1 METTDLLQATILFAG
16 DSGDGMQL
24 TGFQFSNTTAF
35 QGNDLNTFP
44 DFPAEIRAPAGTV
57 SGVSGFKIHFGSVE
71 IHTPGGHADTLV
83 AMNAA
88 ALKKYLD
95 EVKPR
100 GLVVVNR
107 GGFDAKNLH
116 LAGYSD
122 GAQPLEEAKAR
133 GFEVI
138 EVDMSRMVREALIDS
153 GLGTRE
159 AERSKNMFALGLVYW
174 LYQRDLGPS
183 ERFLEQR
190 FYNKPEVLQ
199 ANLKVLK
206 SGYHY
211 GETAEIFNHRYHIGP
226 AALPAGRYRNITG
239 NEGLALGLIAAAE
252 KAGLRLFYAGYPI
265 TPASDILH
273 ELSKHKERGVMSF
286 QAEDEIAAVTAAI
299 GAAFGGGLA
308 VTATSGPG
316 MALKTEGIG
325 LAIMLELPLVIVNV
339 QRGGPSTGLP
349 TKTEQ
354 SDLFQAVHGRNG
366 EAPLVVM
373 AAQSPRDCF
382 EAAYQ
387 ACTVAL
393 EHMVPVI
400 LLSDGYIG
408 NGAEPWKFPS
418 AEALPPIVPPLF
430 REGTPYRPYERDE
443 NHVRR
448 WAWPGQE
455 GAQHRIGG
463 LEKQDGSG
471 NVSYEAE
478 NHQHMVKTRAAK
490 VERVAQFVPEAHIE
504 LGAEHPDVLVI
515 GWGSTHGAIRTAVQ
529 NLVVAGASVAQVHL
543 RLIHPFPR
551 GLEKLLL
558 RAKAVLVPELNLG
571 QLHPLLQATYPKVDF
586 RPLHKIKGQPFLAS
600 EIEEVIA
607 ELLATLETV

>member
-1 METTDLLQATILFAG
+1 METTDLLQATVLFAG

-35 QGNDLNTFP
+35 QGNDLSTFP

-71 IHTPGGHADTLV
+71 IHTPGGEADTLV

-88 ALKKYLD
+88 ALKKYLE

-116 LAGYSD
+116 LAGYDD

-138 EVDMSRMVREALIDS
+138 EVDMSRMVREALLDS

-174 LYQRDLGPS
+174 LYQRDLAPS
-183 ERFLEQR
+183 ERFLQQR
-190 FYNKPEVLQ
+190 FHSKPEVLQ

-206 SGYHY
+206 AGYHY

-354 SDLFQAVHGRNG
+354 SDLFQAVYGRNG

-382 EAAYQ
+382 DAAYQ
-387 ACTVAL
+387 ACTLAL

-408 NGAEPWKFPS
+408 NGAEPWKFPA
-418 AEALPPIVPPLF
+418 AEALRPIMPPLF
-430 REGTPYRPYERDE
+430 HGDSTYRPYERDE
-443 NHVRR
+443 NHVRT

-471 NVSYEAE
+471 NVSYDAD
-478 NHQHMVKTRAAK
+478 NHQHMVRIRAAK
-490 VERVAQFVPEAHIE
+490 VARVAESMPEARIE
-504 LGAEHPDVLVI
+504 LGSEQPDVLVV

-529 NLVVAGASVAQVHL
+529 HLVETGAPVAQLHL

-551 GLEKLLL
+551 GLETVLA
-558 RAKAVLVPELNLG
+558 RAKTVLVPELNLG
-571 QLHPLLQATYPKVDF
+571 QLLEMLKAAYPSVDF
-586 RPLHKIKGQPFLAS
+586 RPLHKVKGQPFLAS
-600 EIEEVIA
+600 EIEARIT
-607 ELLATLETV
+607 ELLTELAHA